1 VPQRLRFET
10 GVACTSTARVLL
22 RIVAAMI
29 APCSVKTYGKYLRR
43 WPRPVFKLAICHL
56 KELVSSAFTVAVHL
70 LLEALRAHPTLRT
83 DLGLHDVIGRSL
95 ILRLSL
101 TGPKAELQRT
111 RVVARKQPFAVCDNL
126 RPWSASGGAAQGVHE
141 YHWVWQQRF
150 NPNCSIAR

>member
-1 VPQRLRFET
+1 
-10 GVACTSTARVLL
+10 VLL

-101 TGPKAELQRT
+101 TGPTPDPNRFKMPAVKPT
-111 RVVARKQPFAVCDNL
+111 FAAYSTITAVVVYETEDSDFGD
-126 RPWSASGGAAQGVHE
+126 SA
-141 YHWVWQQRF
+141 
-150 NPNCSIAR
+150 